1 MPWSLLSVTEEL
13 ILLAGYSLHV
23 VICLQLV
30 EPSVADDNCRSRCE
44 EQGIRYFRLNPR
56 MEEVV
61 ESGETDMETL
71 ITMILQTRK
80 EMTGRREFG
89 DLVV

>member
-1 MPWSLLSVTEEL
+1 M
-13 ILLAGYSLHV
+13 
-23 VICLQLV
+23 
-30 EPSVADDNCRSRCE
+30 ADDNCRSRCE

-89 DLVV
+89 DLVLTFHELSEASRKMHVSLNGEESSDSSVSV